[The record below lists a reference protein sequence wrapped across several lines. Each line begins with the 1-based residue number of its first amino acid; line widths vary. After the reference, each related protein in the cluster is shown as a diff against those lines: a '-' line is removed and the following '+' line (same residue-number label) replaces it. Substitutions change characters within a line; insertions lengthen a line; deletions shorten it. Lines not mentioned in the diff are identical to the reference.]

1 MLLEVGVVGLP
12 RDGLHDESEHIVVGA
27 AILVATAYRSVEGD
41 RGETAH
47 KLLQGHRELVRLA
60 GGGGLG
66 LALYNAVQLGFYDRA
81 ATLVAVV
88 FVLVSM
94 TDALADRLRRKPAV
108 QREPE
113 SGLAL
118 VAEAG

>member
-1 MLLEVGVVGLP
+1 MSDSSEPLRAIGASALQRLVWGAWPQARETLASYTLLRWENNLRVSTVVG
-12 RDGLHDESEHIVVGA
+12 
-27 AILVATAYRSVEGD
+27 
-41 RGETAH
+41 
-47 KLLQGHRELVRLA
+47 LA

-81 ATLVAVV
+81 ATLVVVV
-88 FVLVSM
+88 FVLVSV

-118 VAEAG
+118 VAEVG